1 MKSDAEEGA
10 PRSGGRYK
18 IRQFKADDAEDLAE
32 VFRAAVHGIAS
43 RFYSPEQINAW
54 CPGAPPAAA
63 MGQKLSDGRAA
74 WVAVDE
80 EGAPAAFIDLE
91 SDGHIDMLFCHP
103 RAAGQGA
110 AAALYTR
117 LEAAATRQ
125 GLKLLYVEASEAARG
140 FFERQGFAVDRRR
153 EFERSGVKI
162 HNYRMVKIL
171 G

>member
-1 MKSDAEEGA
+1 M
-10 PRSGGRYK
+10 
-18 IRQFKADDAEDLAE
+18 
-32 VFRAAVHGIAS
+32 HGIAS

-54 CPGAPPAAA
+54 CPEAPPAAA
-63 MGQKLSDGRAA
+63 IGQKLSDGRAA
-74 WVAVDE
+74 WVAVDQ
-80 EGAPAAFIDLE
+80 ADVPVAFIDLE

-110 AAALYTR
+110 AAALYGR
-117 LEAAATRQ
+117 LETAALRQ
-125 GLKLLYVEASEAARG
+125 GIGLLYVEASEAARR